1 MFNLIGEVLSFCYDF
16 WPSYGMAV
24 AGLTLVVMVVVTP
37 LTLKGTKSMLQMQ
50 RYQPEL
56 KAIQSRNR
64 GDRQKMNEE
73 MMAFQQEHGISM
85 FGGCLPLLV
94 QMPLF
99 LVLFRVVQG
108 LTSRAT
114 NFGNQFGWTS
124 GRISSGLG
132 LDSTAFASRDR
143 PFLPQNLPVDS
154 DLYLRLAGGDG
165 VSFEERPTEMVSWG
179 MDLSRSA
186 QDVLGESLISG
197 LPYVLMILIVLVSS
211 IFQQRQIQGRHA
223 SAMPPQQQMLMKIL
237 PYMLPVFSFTMP
249 AALVVYF
256 VVSNLYRI
264 GQQAYITRSLYRG
277 EDSPGALLAKKRE
290 EMGNAD
296 DVDHAASG
304 GRTTPKKGTP
314 TPKSAMAVMLAK
326 RARNQRLDGM
336 HRINRAAKRIVVN
349 QHQLA
354 RDLGIRLQTSQQQ
367 AVRNR
372 NAQVQVGQAMPR
384 LGTME
389 GLVERPNQ
397 VLHNTRSERT
407 SGQLPQWR
415 DSSWVWQR
423 NSERSSDGMGRE
435 HRRINRTSKRTCLR
449 SARRS

>member
-1 MFNLIGEVLSFCYDF
+1 MFDVMFDLLGEVLAFSYQL

-56 KAIQSRNR
+56 KAIQNRNR

-73 MMAFQQEHGISM
+73 MLAFQQEHGISM

-114 NFGNQFGWTS
+114 DFGNQFGWTS
-124 GRISSGLG
+124 GRVSAGLG
-132 LDSTAFASRDR
+132 LDSTSFGSGDR
-143 PFLPQNLPVDS
+143 PFLPQNLPADS
-154 DLYLRLAGGDG
+154 DLYIRLAGDG
-165 VSFEERPTEMVSWG
+165 ATPLEARPTEMASWG

-186 QDVLGESLISG
+186 QDVLGESLVSG
-197 LPYVLMILIVLVSS
+197 LPYILLILVVLVSS
-211 IFQQRQIQGRHA
+211 IFQQRQIQNRSA
-223 SAMPPQQQMLMKIL
+223 SALPPQQQMLMKII

-277 EDSPGALLAKKRE
+277 EDSPGALAAKRRDEMRNAE
-290 EMGNAD
+290 EG
-296 DVDHAASG
+296 HAASG
-304 GRTTPKKGTP
+304 GRTTAPKGVP
-314 TPKSAMAVMLAK
+314 TPK
-326 RARNQRLDGM
+326 RDGTYSNKKG
-336 HRINRAAKRIVVN
+336 RKPAPRRAASRQSASKGSRRSDDGR
-349 QHQLA
+349 QPAKGA
-354 RDLGIRLQTSQQQ
+354 RAKAGDKSRTNG
-367 AVRNR
+367 
-372 NAQVQVGQAMPR
+372 GKP
-384 LGTME
+384 
-389 GLVERPNQ
+389 
-397 VLHNTRSERT
+397 ERT
-407 SGQLPQWR
+407 GAGRTGNAPTRHHRGSGRTTEPGSPQ
-415 DSSWVWQR
+415 
-423 NSERSSDGMGRE
+423 
-435 HRRINRTSKRTCLR
+435 HKKRKK
-449 SARRS
+449 

>member
-1 MFNLIGEVLSFCYDF
+1 MFDVIFNLIGEILAFCYQL

-24 AGLTLVVMVVVTP
+24 AGLTLVVMVIVTP

-56 KAIQSRNR
+56 KAIQNRNR
-64 GDRQKMNEE
+64 GDRQKINEE

-132 LDSTAFASRDR
+132 LDSTAFGSRDR
-143 PFLPQNLPVDS
+143 PFSPQNLPIDS
-154 DLYLRLAGGDG
+154 DLYLQLAGGG
-165 VSFEERPTEMVSWG
+165 RQSFEDRPTEMVSWG
-179 MDLSRSA
+179 IDLSRTA

-197 LPYVLMILIVLVSS
+197 LPYLLMILIVLVSS
-211 IFQQRQIQGRHA
+211 IFQQRQIQGRNT

-277 EDSPGALLAKKRE
+277 EDSPGVLLAKQRE
-290 EMGNAD
+290 RMKNGDE
-296 DVDHAASG
+296 VDHAASG
-304 GRTTPKKGTP
+304 GRTTPKKGAP
-314 TPKSAMAVMLAK
+314 TPK
-326 RARNQRLDGM
+326 RDGTIVGKKPAP
-336 HRINRAAKRIVVN
+336 RGNTPNRAKKDRGGSVTKSSRTKTADKADKN
-349 QHQLA
+349 A
-354 RDLGIRLQTSQQQ
+354 GSSTTSSQKSRRTG
-367 AVRNR
+367 AGRTG
-372 NAQVQVGQAMPR
+372 NAP
-384 LGTME
+384 
-389 GLVERPNQ
+389 
-397 VLHNTRSERT
+397 TRHH
-407 SGQLPQWR
+407 
-415 DSSWVWQR
+415 
-423 NSERSSDGMGRE
+423 RE
-435 HRRINRTSKRTCLR
+435 
-449 SARRS
+449 SARTTEPGSAQHKKRKK

>member
-1 MFNLIGEVLSFCYDF
+1 MLDVIFDLAGEVLAYCYQL

-24 AGLTLVVMVVVTP
+24 AGLTLVVMIIVTP

-56 KAIQSRNR
+56 KAIQNRNR

-124 GRISSGLG
+124 GRVSSGIG
-132 LDSTAFASRDR
+132 LDSTAFASTDR

-154 DLYLRLAGGDG
+154 DLYLRLAGGEGETIDD
-165 VSFEERPTEMVSWG
+165 RPTEMVSWG
-179 MDLSRSA
+179 IDLSRSA
-186 QDVLGESLISG
+186 QDVIGDSLVSG
-197 LPYVLMILIVLVSS
+197 LPYMLLILIVLVSS
-211 IFQQRQIQGRHA
+211 LFQQKQIQGRNA

-290 EMGNAD
+290 EMANAGD
-296 DVDHAASG
+296 ES
-304 GRTTPKKGTP
+304 TSSKSFTPKKGAP
-314 TPKSAMAVMLAK
+314 TPKRDGSFAK
-326 RARNQRLDGM
+326 KGGKQPAR
-336 HRINRAAKRIVVN
+336 
-349 QHQLA
+349 
-354 RDLGIRLQTSQQQ
+354 
-367 AVRNR
+367 RNT
-372 NAQVQVGQAMPR
+372 P
-384 LGTME
+384 
-389 GLVERPNQ
+389 
-397 VLHNTRSERT
+397 S
-407 SGQLPQWR
+407 
-415 DSSWVWQR
+415 
-423 NSERSSDGMGRE
+423 RSSNKKDTGRSKKDTGRSGGKSAPAKSE
-435 HRRINRTSKRTCLR
+435 EKAKGKKPDKPEPKRTGAGR
-449 SARRS
+449 TGNAPTRHHRGSGRTTEPGSPQHKKRKK

>member
-1 MFNLIGEVLSFCYDF
+1 MLDLIFDLAGEILAYCYQL

-24 AGLTLVVMVVVTP
+24 AGLTLVVMIIVTP

-50 RYQPEL
+50 RFQPEL
-56 KAIQSRNR
+56 KAIQNRNR

-73 MMAFQQEHGISM
+73 MLAFQQEHGISM

-124 GRISSGLG
+124 GRVSSGLT
-132 LDSTAFASRDR
+132 LDSTAFASTDR

-154 DLYLRLAGGDG
+154 DLYLRLAGGAGDTI
-165 VSFEERPTEMVSWG
+165 EDRPTEMVSWG
-179 MDLSRSA
+179 IDLARSA
-186 QDVLGESLISG
+186 QDVIGDSLISG
-197 LPYVLMILIVLVSS
+197 VPYLILILIVLASS
-211 IFQQRQIQGRHA
+211 LFQQKQIQGRNA
-223 SAMPPQQQMLMKIL
+223 SAMPPQQQMLMKIF

-290 EMGNAD
+290 EMANAAD
-296 DVDHAASG
+296 ETTASKSI
-304 GRTTPKKGTP
+304 TPKKGAP
-314 TPKSAMAVMLAK
+314 TPKRDGSYAK
-326 RARNQRLDGM
+326 KGGRQPAR
-336 HRINRAAKRIVVN
+336 
-349 QHQLA
+349 
-354 RDLGIRLQTSQQQ
+354 
-367 AVRNR
+367 RN
-372 NAQVQVGQAMPR
+372 P
-384 LGTME
+384 
-389 GLVERPNQ
+389 PN
-397 VLHNTRSERT
+397 
-407 SGQLPQWR
+407 
-415 DSSWVWQR
+415 
-423 NSERSSDGMGRE
+423 RSSGKKDAGRSKKDTGRSGGRSAPAKSE
-435 HRRINRTSKRTCLR
+435 AKAKANKPDKQPEQKRTGAGR
-449 SARRS
+449 TGNAPTRHHRGPSRTTEPGSPQHKRRKKK

>member
-1 MFNLIGEVLSFCYDF
+1 MLDLIFDLAGEVLAYCYQL

-24 AGLTLVVMVVVTP
+24 AGLTLVVMIIVTP

-56 KAIQSRNR
+56 KAIQNRNR

-124 GRISSGLG
+124 GRVASDRV
-132 LDSTAFASRDR
+132 LDSTAFASTDR

-154 DLYLRLAGGDG
+154 DLYLRLAGGEGETIDD
-165 VSFEERPTEMVSWG
+165 RPTEMVSWG
-179 MDLSRSA
+179 IDLSRSA
-186 QDVLGESLISG
+186 QDVIGDSLVSG
-197 LPYVLMILIVLVSS
+197 LPYMLLILIVLVSS
-211 IFQQRQIQGRHA
+211 LFQQKQIQGRNA

-290 EMGNAD
+290 EMANAGD
-296 DVDHAASG
+296 DEGTSSKSI
-304 GRTTPKKGTP
+304 TPKKGVP
-314 TPKSAMAVMLAK
+314 TPKRDGSFAK
-326 RARNQRLDGM
+326 TGGKQPAR
-336 HRINRAAKRIVVN
+336 
-349 QHQLA
+349 
-354 RDLGIRLQTSQQQ
+354 
-367 AVRNR
+367 RNT
-372 NAQVQVGQAMPR
+372 P
-384 LGTME
+384 
-389 GLVERPNQ
+389 
-397 VLHNTRSERT
+397 S
-407 SGQLPQWR
+407 
-415 DSSWVWQR
+415 
-423 NSERSSDGMGRE
+423 RSSNKKDTGRSKKDTGRSGGKSAPAKSE
-435 HRRINRTSKRTCLR
+435 EKAKGKKSDKPEPKRTGAGR
-449 SARRS
+449 TGNAPTRHHRGSGRTTEPGSPQHKKRKK

>member
-1 MFNLIGEVLSFCYDF
+1 MLDLIFDLTGEVLAYCYQL

-24 AGLTLVVMVVVTP
+24 AGLTLVVMIIVTP

-50 RYQPEL
+50 RFQPEL
-56 KAIQSRNR
+56 KAIQNRNR

-124 GRISSGLG
+124 GRVSSGRV
-132 LDSTAFASRDR
+132 LDSTAFASTDR
-143 PFLPQNLPVDS
+143 PFLPQNLPTDS
-154 DLYLRLAGGDG
+154 DLYLKLAGGEGDTIND
-165 VSFEERPTEMVSWG
+165 RPTEMVSWG
-179 MDLSRSA
+179 IDLSRSA
-186 QDVLGESLISG
+186 QDVIGDSLISG
-197 LPYVLMILIVLVSS
+197 LPYLLLILIVLVSS
-211 IFQQRQIQGRHA
+211 LFQQKQIQGRNA

-290 EMGNAD
+290 EMQHAD
-296 DVDHAASG
+296 EDTASKSY
-304 GRTTPKKGTP
+304 TPKKGTP
-314 TPKSAMAVMLAK
+314 TPRRDGSYASKGGRQQARRNPPSRSSSRKESGRPNKDTGRSGSKRSGGKNTPSKSEEKAK
-326 RARNQRLDGM
+326 R
-336 HRINRAAKRIVVN
+336 
-349 QHQLA
+349 
-354 RDLGIRLQTSQQQ
+354 
-367 AVRNR
+367 
-372 NAQVQVGQAMPR
+372 
-384 LGTME
+384 
-389 GLVERPNQ
+389 
-397 VLHNTRSERT
+397 SE
-407 SGQLPQWR
+407 P
-415 DSSWVWQR
+415 
-423 NSERSSDGMGRE
+423 
-435 HRRINRTSKRTCLR
+435 KRTGAGR
-449 SARRS
+449 TGNAPTRHHKGSGRTTDRGSPQHKKRKK

>member
-1 MFNLIGEVLSFCYDF
+1 MLDLIFDLTGEVLAYCYQL

-24 AGLTLVVMVVVTP
+24 AGLTLVVMVIVTP

-50 RYQPEL
+50 RFQPEL
-56 KAIQSRNR
+56 KAIQNRNR

-124 GRISSGLG
+124 GRVASDRV
-132 LDSTAFASRDR
+132 LDSTAFASTDR
-143 PFLPQNLPVDS
+143 PFLPHNLPTDS
-154 DLYLRLAGGDG
+154 DLYLKLAGGEGDTIND
-165 VSFEERPTEMVSWG
+165 RPTEMVSWG
-179 MDLSRSA
+179 IDLSRSA
-186 QDVLGESLISG
+186 QDVIGDSLISG
-197 LPYVLMILIVLVSS
+197 LPYLLLILIVLVSS
-211 IFQQRQIQGRHA
+211 LFQQKQIQGRNT

-277 EDSPGALLAKKRE
+277 EDSPGALLAKRRE
-290 EMGNAD
+290 EMQNAEED
-296 DVDHAASG
+296 TASKSYTPKKGAPTPKRDGSYAKKGGKQQARRNAPSRSSSKPDAGRSGGSQPGSSRSG
-304 GRTTPKKGTP
+304 GRTAPA
-314 TPKSAMAVMLAK
+314 KSEAK
-326 RARNQRLDGM
+326 AE
-336 HRINRAAKRIVVN
+336 KPV
-349 QHQLA
+349 
-354 RDLGIRLQTSQQQ
+354 
-367 AVRNR
+367 
-372 NAQVQVGQAMPR
+372 P
-384 LGTME
+384 
-389 GLVERPNQ
+389 
-397 VLHNTRSERT
+397 
-407 SGQLPQWR
+407 
-415 DSSWVWQR
+415 
-423 NSERSSDGMGRE
+423 
-435 HRRINRTSKRTCLR
+435 KRTGAGRTGNAPTRHHRGSGRTTEPGSLQHKKR
-449 SARRS
+449 KK

>member
-132 LDSTAFASRDR
+132 LDSTSFASRDR

-197 LPYVLMILIVLVSS
+197 LPYMLMILIVLVSS
-211 IFQQRQIQGRHA
+211 IFQQRQIQGRNA

-264 GQQAYITRSLYRG
+264 GQQAYITRSLYGG

-304 GRTTPKKGTP
+304 GRTTPKKGAP
-314 TPKSAMAVMLAK
+314 TPK
-326 RARNQRLDGM
+326 RDGSY
-336 HRINRAAKRIVVN
+336 AGKKGKKPAP
-349 QHQLA
+349 
-354 RDLGIRLQTSQQQ
+354 G
-367 AVRNR
+367 R
-372 NAQVQVGQAMPR
+372 NA
-384 LGTME
+384 
-389 GLVERPNQ
+389 PNQ
-397 VLHNTRSERT
+397 SRSKKDRGQPAPAGKGSRDKAVDKPTT
-407 SGQLPQWR
+407 SSRKP
-415 DSSWVWQR
+415 
-423 NSERSSDGMGRE
+423 
-435 HRRINRTSKRTCLR
+435 KRTGAGR
-449 SARRS
+449 TGNAPSRHHGGSGRTTEPGSPQHKK

>member
-1 MFNLIGEVLSFCYDF
+1 MFDVIFDLIGEVLAFCYQL

-24 AGLTLVVMVVVTP
+24 AGLTLVVMVIVTP

-56 KAIQSRNR
+56 KAIQNRNR
-64 GDRQKMNEE
+64 GDRQKLNEE

-124 GRISSGLG
+124 GRISSGVG
-132 LDSTAFASRDR
+132 LDTTTFGSRDR
-143 PFLPQNLPVDS
+143 PFLPQNLPTDS
-154 DLYLRLAGGDG
+154 DLYQRLAGDG
-165 VSFEERPTEMVSWG
+165 ATPLADRPTEMVSWG

-186 QDVLGESLISG
+186 QDVLGDSLISG
-197 LPYVLMILIVLVSS
+197 VPYIILILIVLVSS
-211 IFQQRQIQGRHA
+211 IFQQRQIQNRSA
-223 SAMPPQQQMLMKIL
+223 SALPPQQQMLMKIL

-277 EDSPGALLAKKRE
+277 EDSPGALVAKRRE
-290 EMGNAD
+290 EMKNAED
-296 DVDHAASG
+296 EHAASG
-304 GRTTPKKGTP
+304 GRTTAPKGVP
-314 TPKSAMAVMLAK
+314 TPKRDGTYSKKKGKKPPPRQAASSRSRSNKNRGQQSAKQGAK
-326 RARNQRLDGM
+326 GSRGSKDGD
-336 HRINRAAKRIVVN
+336 RQAAKGSR
-349 QHQLA
+349 A
-354 RDLGIRLQTSQQQ
+354 KAADKST
-367 AVRNR
+367 
-372 NAQVQVGQAMPR
+372 
-384 LGTME
+384 
-389 GLVERPNQ
+389 
-397 VLHNTRSERT
+397 
-407 SGQLPQWR
+407 
-415 DSSWVWQR
+415 
-423 NSERSSDGMGRE
+423 SDGQKP
-435 HRRINRTSKRTCLR
+435 KRTGAGR
-449 SARRS
+449 TGNAPTRHHRGSGRTTEPGSPQHKKRKK

>member
-1 MFNLIGEVLSFCYDF
+1 MLDLIFDLTGEVLAYCYQL

-24 AGLTLVVMVVVTP
+24 AGLTLVVMIIVTP

-50 RYQPEL
+50 RFQPEL
-56 KAIQSRNR
+56 KAIQNRNR

-124 GRISSGLG
+124 GRVSSGRV
-132 LDSTAFASRDR
+132 LDSTAFASTDR
-143 PFLPQNLPVDS
+143 PFLPQNLPTDS
-154 DLYLRLAGGDG
+154 DLYLKLAGGEGDTIND
-165 VSFEERPTEMVSWG
+165 RPTEMVSWG
-179 MDLSRSA
+179 IDLSRSA
-186 QDVLGESLISG
+186 QDVIGDSLISG
-197 LPYVLMILIVLVSS
+197 LPYLLLILIVLVSS
-211 IFQQRQIQGRHA
+211 LFQQKQIQGRNA

-290 EMGNAD
+290 EMQHAD
-296 DVDHAASG
+296 EDTASKSY
-304 GRTTPKKGTP
+304 TPKKGTP
-314 TPKSAMAVMLAK
+314 TPRRDGSYASKGSRQQARRNPPSRSSSRKESGRPNKDTGRSGSKRSGGKNTPSKSEEKAK
-326 RARNQRLDGM
+326 R
-336 HRINRAAKRIVVN
+336 
-349 QHQLA
+349 
-354 RDLGIRLQTSQQQ
+354 
-367 AVRNR
+367 
-372 NAQVQVGQAMPR
+372 
-384 LGTME
+384 
-389 GLVERPNQ
+389 
-397 VLHNTRSERT
+397 SE
-407 SGQLPQWR
+407 P
-415 DSSWVWQR
+415 
-423 NSERSSDGMGRE
+423 
-435 HRRINRTSKRTCLR
+435 KRTGAGR
-449 SARRS
+449 TGNAPTRHHKGSGRTTDRGSPQHKKRKK

>member
-1 MFNLIGEVLSFCYDF
+1 MFDVIFDLIGEVLAFCYQI

-24 AGLTLVVMVVVTP
+24 AGLTLVVMVIVTP

-56 KAIQSRNR
+56 KAIQNRNR

-124 GRISSGLG
+124 GRLSAGLE
-132 LDSTAFASRDR
+132 LDGTSFASRDR

-154 DLYLRLAGGDG
+154 DLYLRLAGDGDTPLG
-165 VSFEERPTEMVSWG
+165 DRPTEMVSWG

-186 QDVLGESLISG
+186 QDVLGESLVSG
-197 LPYVLMILIVLVSS
+197 LPYILLILIVLVSS
-211 IFQQRQIQGRHA
+211 IFQQRQIQNRSA
-223 SAMPPQQQMLMKIL
+223 SALPPQQQMLMKIL

-290 EMGNAD
+290 QMKDTDEE
-296 DVDHAASG
+296 HAASG
-304 GRTTPKKGTP
+304 GRTTPKKGAP
-314 TPKSAMAVMLAK
+314 TPKRDGTYAK
-326 RARNQRLDGM
+326 NKGKKQAPKQTAS
-336 HRINRAAKRIVVN
+336 NRSRGSKDRGQETGRGSRTKAADKS
-349 QHQLA
+349 
-354 RDLGIRLQTSQQQ
+354 T
-367 AVRNR
+367 
-372 NAQVQVGQAMPR
+372 
-384 LGTME
+384 T
-389 GLVERPNQ
+389 
-397 VLHNTRSERT
+397 
-407 SGQLPQWR
+407 
-415 DSSWVWQR
+415 
-423 NSERSSDGMGRE
+423 NSEKP
-435 HRRINRTSKRTCLR
+435 KRTGAGR
-449 SARRS
+449 TGNAPSRHHRGPGRTTDPGSPQHKKRKK

>member
-1 MFNLIGEVLSFCYDF
+1 MFDVIFDFIGEVLAFCYQL

-24 AGLTLVVMVVVTP
+24 AGLTLVVMVIVTP

-56 KAIQSRNR
+56 KAIQNRNR
-64 GDRQKMNEE
+64 GDRQKLNEE

-124 GRISSGLG
+124 GRISAGLG
-132 LDSTAFASRDR
+132 LDSTAFGSRDR
-143 PFLPQNLPVDS
+143 PFLPQNLPADS
-154 DLYLRLAGGDG
+154 DLYLRLAGDG
-165 VSFEERPTEMVSWG
+165 TTALADRPTEMVSWG

-186 QDVLGESLISG
+186 QDVLSDSLVSG
-197 LPYVLMILIVLVSS
+197 FPYILLILVVLVSS
-211 IFQQRQIQGRHA
+211 IFQQRQIQNRSA
-223 SAMPPQQQMLMKIL
+223 SALPPQQQMLMKIL

-277 EDSPGALLAKKRE
+277 EDSPGALVAKRRE
-290 EMGNAD
+290 EMKDAED
-296 DVDHAASG
+296 EHAASG
-304 GRTTPKKGTP
+304 GRTTAPKGAP
-314 TPKSAMAVMLAK
+314 TPKRDGTYSKKGRKPAPRQPASRRPAARQSASKGA
-326 RARNQRLDGM
+326 
-336 HRINRAAKRIVVN
+336 
-349 QHQLA
+349 
-354 RDLGIRLQTSQQQ
+354 
-367 AVRNR
+367 
-372 NAQVQVGQAMPR
+372 
-384 LGTME
+384 
-389 GLVERPNQ
+389 
-397 VLHNTRSERT
+397 
-407 SGQLPQWR
+407 
-415 DSSWVWQR
+415 
-423 NSERSSDGMGRE
+423 RSSKDGDRQAGKGSRAKASD
-435 HRRINRTSKRTCLR
+435 RSSNSQKSKRTGAGR
-449 SARRS
+449 TGNAPTRHHRGSGRTTEPGSPQHKKRKK

>member
-1 MFNLIGEVLSFCYDF
+1 MFDVIFDLIGEVLAFCYQL

-24 AGLTLVVMVVVTP
+24 AGLTLVVMIIVTP

-56 KAIQSRNR
+56 KAIQNRNR
-64 GDRQKMNEE
+64 GDRQKLNEE

-124 GRISSGLG
+124 GRLSAGLG
-132 LDSTAFASRDR
+132 LDGTSFGSRDR

-154 DLYLRLAGGDG
+154 DLYLRLAGDGDTPLG
-165 VSFEERPTEMVSWG
+165 DRPTEMVSWG

-186 QDVLGESLISG
+186 QDVLGESLVSG
-197 LPYVLMILIVLVSS
+197 LPYILLILIVLVSS
-211 IFQQRQIQGRHA
+211 IFQQRQIQNRSA
-223 SAMPPQQQMLMKIL
+223 SALPPQQQMLMKIL

-290 EMGNAD
+290 QMKDAD
-296 DVDHAASG
+296 QEHAASG
-304 GRTTPKKGTP
+304 GRTTPKKGVP
-314 TPKSAMAVMLAK
+314 TPKRDGTYAK
-326 RARNQRLDGM
+326 NKGKKPAPRQTASNRSRGNKDRGQEAGKGSRAK
-336 HRINRAAKRIVVN
+336 AAGKSTTN
-349 QHQLA
+349 
-354 RDLGIRLQTSQQQ
+354 SQK
-367 AVRNR
+367 
-372 NAQVQVGQAMPR
+372 P
-384 LGTME
+384 
-389 GLVERPNQ
+389 
-397 VLHNTRSERT
+397 
-407 SGQLPQWR
+407 
-415 DSSWVWQR
+415 
-423 NSERSSDGMGRE
+423 
-435 HRRINRTSKRTCLR
+435 KRTGAGR
-449 SARRS
+449 TGNAPSRHHRGPGRTTEPGSAQHKKRKK

>member
-1 MFNLIGEVLSFCYDF
+1 MFDVIFDLIGEVLAFCYQL

-24 AGLTLVVMVVVTP
+24 AGLTLVVMVIVTP

-56 KAIQSRNR
+56 KAIQNRNR

-114 NFGNQFGWTS
+114 NFGNQFGWSS
-124 GRISSGLG
+124 GRLPSGLG
-132 LDSTAFASRDR
+132 LDATSFGSRDR

-154 DLYLRLAGGDG
+154 DLYLRLAGDG
-165 VSFEERPTEMVSWG
+165 ETPLEDRPTEMVSWG

-197 LPYVLMILIVLVSS
+197 LPYILLILIVLGSS
-211 IFQQRQIQGRHA
+211 ILQQRQIQNRSA
-223 SAMPPQQQMLMKIL
+223 SALPPQQQMLMKIL

-277 EDSPGALLAKKRE
+277 EDSPGVLLAKKRE
-290 EMGNAD
+290 AMKND
-296 DVDHAASG
+296 DEDHDASG
-304 GRTTPKKGTP
+304 GRTTPKKGVP
-314 TPKSAMAVMLAK
+314 TPK
-326 RARNQRLDGM
+326 RDGTYSKKGKKPAP
-336 HRINRAAKRIVVN
+336 RQTASSRSLGNRDRGQPAAKGSR
-349 QHQLA
+349 A
-354 RDLGIRLQTSQQQ
+354 EAADKSTTKSQK
-367 AVRNR
+367 
-372 NAQVQVGQAMPR
+372 P
-384 LGTME
+384 
-389 GLVERPNQ
+389 
-397 VLHNTRSERT
+397 ERT
-407 SGQLPQWR
+407 GAGRTGNAPSRHHRGSGRTTEPGSPQ
-415 DSSWVWQR
+415 
-423 NSERSSDGMGRE
+423 
-435 HRRINRTSKRTCLR
+435 HKKRKK
-449 SARRS
+449 

>member
-1 MFNLIGEVLSFCYDF
+1 MFNLIGEVLAYCYHL

-24 AGLTLVVMVVVTP
+24 AGLTLVVMVIVTP

-56 KAIQSRNR
+56 KAIQNRHR

-124 GRISSGLG
+124 GRVSSGLG
-132 LDSTAFASRDR
+132 LDSTAFASTDR

-154 DLYLRLAGGDG
+154 DLYLRLAGGEGDTI
-165 VSFEERPTEMVSWG
+165 EDRPTEMVSWG
-179 MDLSRSA
+179 IDLSRSA
-186 QDVLGESLISG
+186 QDVIGESLISG
-197 LPYVLMILIVLVSS
+197 LPYMLLILIVLVSS
-211 IFQQRQIQGRHA
+211 LFQQRQIQGRNA

-264 GQQAYITRSLYRG
+264 GQQAYITRSLYSG
-277 EDSPGALLAKKRE
+277 EDSPGVLLAQKRE
-290 EMGNAD
+290 EMKNDEGDSAG
-296 DVDHAASG
+296 SKG
-304 GRTTPKKGTP
+304 SITPKKGAP
-314 TPKSAMAVMLAK
+314 TPKRDGSFANKKGGKPA
-326 RARNQRLDGM
+326 ARKNVPSR
-336 HRINRAAKRIVVN
+336 
-349 QHQLA
+349 
-354 RDLGIRLQTSQQQ
+354 
-367 AVRNR
+367 
-372 NAQVQVGQAMPR
+372 
-384 LGTME
+384 
-389 GLVERPNQ
+389 
-397 VLHNTRSERT
+397 
-407 SGQLPQWR
+407 
-415 DSSWVWQR
+415 
-423 NSERSSDGMGRE
+423 SDGKKDTNRSKKDTGRSGGK
-435 HRRINRTSKRTCLR
+435 RVLDKSGAKAKTSKPAPKRTGAGR
-449 SARRS
+449 TGNAPTRHQRGSGRTTDPGSPQHKKRKK

>member
-1 MFNLIGEVLSFCYDF
+1 MFDVIFDLIGEVLAFCYQL

-24 AGLTLVVMVVVTP
+24 AGLTLVVMVIVTP

-56 KAIQSRNR
+56 KAIQNRNR

-124 GRISSGLG
+124 GRLSAGLE
-132 LDSTAFASRDR
+132 LDGTSFGSRDR

-154 DLYLRLAGGDG
+154 DLYIRLAGDGDTPLG
-165 VSFEERPTEMVSWG
+165 DRPTEMVSWG

-186 QDVLGESLISG
+186 QDVLGESLLSG
-197 LPYVLMILIVLVSS
+197 LPYILLILIVLVSS
-211 IFQQRQIQGRHA
+211 IFQQRQIQNRSA
-223 SAMPPQQQMLMKIL
+223 SALPPQQQMLMKIL

-290 EMGNAD
+290 QMKDAD
-296 DVDHAASG
+296 EEHPASG
-304 GRTTPKKGTP
+304 GRTTPKKGVP
-314 TPKSAMAVMLAK
+314 TPKRDGTYAK
-326 RARNQRLDGM
+326 NKKQAPKQTAS
-336 HRINRAAKRIVVN
+336 NRSRGSKDRGQETGRGSRSKAADKS
-349 QHQLA
+349 
-354 RDLGIRLQTSQQQ
+354 T
-367 AVRNR
+367 
-372 NAQVQVGQAMPR
+372 
-384 LGTME
+384 T
-389 GLVERPNQ
+389 
-397 VLHNTRSERT
+397 
-407 SGQLPQWR
+407 
-415 DSSWVWQR
+415 
-423 NSERSSDGMGRE
+423 NSEKP
-435 HRRINRTSKRTCLR
+435 KRTGAGR
-449 SARRS
+449 TGNAPSRHHRGPGRTTDPGSPQHKKRKK